1 MAHHPRSAMVSS
13 AWGSCRAAAFGSE
26 EHSGKVK
33 ATQCTP
39 CWTVLVERIGLVC
52 NFSNCADIV
61 FFACLTTTFWGTA
74 CLGKFVVPKIKG
86 SFKSQKHVTIDHVLE
101 SVDKHGNAVRKFALP
116 FTKTK
121 QDSQP
126 VVWAPQAGPLDL
138 HAAFVW
144 HVAMN

>member
-1 MAHHPRSAMVSS
+1 MVSS

-33 ATQCTP
+33 ATQRTP

-52 NFSNCADIV
+52 NFSNCADVV

-101 SVDKHGNAVRKFALP
+101 SVDKHRNAVRKFALP